1 MAWKRLA
8 HMCKGSE
15 GVGLN
20 EGQFMCADICGGQD
34 VDCSS
39 AMRWPEPYEK
49 ILMVHLRARDSTNGR
64 FFAEL

>member
-1 MAWKRLA
+1 MAWKRSA
-8 HMCKGSE
+8 RMCKGSE
-15 GVGLN
+15 SVRLI
-20 EGQFMCADICGGQD
+20 EGQFLCADIGGGQD

-49 ILMVHLRARDSTNGR
+49 ILMVHLRARDGTNGR